1 MIPKWV
7 KFAGVVL
14 ALVLVSTLSFA
25 AGLGLRAFQ
34 STEIRYPLGDTPEE
48 HAETFRVFWEA
59 WHLIEEEFYSPE
71 GQPDSQ
77 EMTYSAIRGALVSL
91 GDRHTIFAEPA
102 LTAILDEDMRGS
114 FQGIGASVNV
124 HNGQLI
130 IYRIIPDTP
139 ALEAGLLP
147 GDVIIEV
154 DGQPVQGMELMDVI
168 TLIRGPEGTSVSLL
182 IGRRA
187 GPDSEREILQVDIV
201 RRKIEHATVES
212 RMLADGIAYLG
223 LTDFNSPSASKVKKS
238 LQELLECDP
247 QGLILDLRD
256 NPGGYLQSAV
266 AIGSHFIDEGVILY
280 ERGKNDAERE
290 YTATGRG
297 LATSIPLVVLVNG
310 GSASASEIVAG
321 AIQDH
326 QRGVL
331 IGQQTMGKGTIQVSQ
346 HLSDGSSLHVTV
358 AHWYTPNN
366 EQIDVKGLT
375 PDILVD
381 VTAEDLVAGRDPQL
395 ERAQQYFQ
403 EELGRSARVH

>member
-1 MIPKWV
+1 
-7 KFAGVVL
+7 
-14 ALVLVSTLSFA
+14 
-25 AGLGLRAFQ
+25 
-34 STEIRYPLGDTPEE
+34 
-48 HAETFRVFWEA
+48 
-59 WHLIEEEFYSPE
+59 
-71 GQPDSQ
+71 
-77 EMTYSAIRGALVSL
+77 
-91 GDRHTIFAEPA
+91 
-102 LTAILDEDMRGS
+102 
-114 FQGIGASVNV
+114 
-124 HNGQLI
+124 
-130 IYRIIPDTP
+130 
-139 ALEAGLLP
+139 
-147 GDVIIEV
+147 
-154 DGQPVQGMELMDVI
+154 
-168 TLIRGPEGTSVSLL
+168 
-182 IGRRA
+182 
-187 GPDSEREILQVDIV
+187 
-201 RRKIEHATVES
+201 
-212 RMLADGIAYLG
+212 
-223 LTDFNSPSASKVKKS
+223 
-238 LQELLECDP
+238 
-247 QGLILDLRD
+247 
-256 NPGGYLQSAV
+256 V